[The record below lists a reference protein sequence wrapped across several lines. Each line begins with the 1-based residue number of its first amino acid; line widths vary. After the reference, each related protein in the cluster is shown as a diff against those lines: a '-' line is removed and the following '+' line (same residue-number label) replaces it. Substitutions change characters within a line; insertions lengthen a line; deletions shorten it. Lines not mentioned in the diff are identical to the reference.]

1 MASGAAT
8 FTVTD
13 ARARRYVVK
22 DDIAAIAG
30 RLASDARANTPVQ
43 SGRMAA
49 GWRTVPGRDPGTTL
63 VVNDVPY
70 AVYVEHGTKNMLPRA
85 PLGRALAAARSR

>member
-1 MASGAAT
+1 MASGAT

-13 ARARRYVVK
+13 ARARRYAVQK
-22 DDIAAIAG
+22 DIADIAG
-30 RLASDARANTPVQ
+30 RIAADARANTPVQ
-43 SGRMAA
+43 TGRMAA

-70 AVYVEHGTKNMLPRA
+70 SVYVEHGTKNMPARA
-85 PLGRALAAARSR
+85 PLGRALAAARGSR